1 MGNDSFFTKGDR
13 ENILQ
18 RIGQVH
24 TITMYCPLDDDGVLA
39 LWRSLESVA
48 QEYRIDMYEW
58 KNVPT
63 FDALNVFIHLTKNC
77 IVEDKG
83 IIGIIISSL
92 KMFNRLKYINF
103 SFTENQEIKESYNSF
118 LNRGNGKKGYIY
130 KVDKLEINLS
140 EMFSQWVIDLLNHVF
155 ICDEII
161 PNSYLERKFYIDFA
175 YDEYMNFMDMFL
187 ANNGSSFDSIDKNI
201 CEYFK
206 SFPIL
211 INEQKPNIRLIT
223 NYSDEVANY
232 N

>member
-24 TITMYCPLDDDGVLA
+24 TITIYCPLDDDGVLA
-39 LWRSLESVA
+39 LWESLGDVA
-48 QEYRIDMYEW
+48 QRYRIDMYEW

-63 FDALNVFIHLTKNC
+63 FDALNAFIFLSKNYE
-77 IVEDKG
+77 VEDKE

-103 SFTENQEIKESYNSF
+103 SFTDNPEIKESYDSF
-118 LNRGNGKKGYIY
+118 LNRRNGKKGYIY
-130 KVDKLEINLS
+130 KVDRLELNLS
-140 EMFSQWVIDLLNHVF
+140 EMFSQWVIDLLNRVF
-155 ICDEII
+155 ICDDII
-161 PNSYLERKFYIDFA
+161 PNSYLERKFCIDFT

-187 ANNGSSFDSIDKNI
+187 TNNGSSFDSLDQNI

-206 SFPIL
+206 SFPTL

-223 NYSDEVANY
+223 NYSDEVTV
-232 N
+232 

>member
-24 TITMYCPLDDDGVLA
+24 TITIYCPLDDDGVLA
-39 LWRSLESVA
+39 LWGSLGIIA
-48 QEYRIDMYEW
+48 QRYRTDMYEW

-63 FDALNVFIHLTKNC
+63 FDALNAFIYLTNNC
-77 IVEDKG
+77 DVEDKG
-83 IIGIIISSL
+83 IIGIIVSSL

-103 SFTENQEIKESYNSF
+103 SFTDNPEIKESYNAF

-130 KVDKLEINLS
+130 KVDRLEINLS
-140 EMFSQWVIDLLNHVF
+140 EMFSQWVIDLLNRVF
-155 ICDEII
+155 ICNEII
-161 PNSYLERKFYIDFA
+161 SNSYLERKFCIDFT
-175 YDEYMNFMDMFL
+175 YDEYMSFMDMFL
-187 ANNGSSFDSIDKNI
+187 TNNEISFDSLDKNI

-206 SFPIL
+206 SFPTL

-223 NYSDEVANY
+223 NYRDEATVK
-232 N
+232 

>member
-24 TITMYCPLDDDGVLA
+24 TITIYCPLDDDGVLA
-39 LWRSLESVA
+39 LWGSLGIIA
-48 QEYRIDMYEW
+48 QRYRTDMYEW

-63 FDALNVFIHLTKNC
+63 FDALNAFIYLTNNC
-77 IVEDKG
+77 DVEDKG

-103 SFTENQEIKESYNSF
+103 SFTDNPEIKESYDSF
-118 LNRGNGKKGYIY
+118 LNRRNGKKGYIY
-130 KVDKLEINLS
+130 KVDRLEINLS
-140 EMFSQWVIDLLNHVF
+140 EMFSQWVIDLLNRVF
-155 ICDEII
+155 ICNEII
-161 PNSYLERKFYIDFA
+161 SNSYLERKFCIDFT

-187 ANNGSSFDSIDKNI
+187 TNNGSSFDSLDKNI

-206 SFPIL
+206 SFPTL
-211 INEQKPNIRLIT
+211 INEQKPDIRLIT
-223 NYSDEVANY
+223 NYSDEVTV
-232 N
+232 

>member
-24 TITMYCPLDDDGVLA
+24 TITIYCPLDDDGVLA
-39 LWRSLESVA
+39 LWESLGSVA
-48 QEYRIDMYEW
+48 QRYRTDVYEW

-63 FDALNVFIHLTKNC
+63 FDALNAFIYLTNNC
-77 IVEDKG
+77 DVEDKG
-83 IIGIIISSL
+83 IIGIIVSSL

-103 SFTENQEIKESYNSF
+103 SFTDNPEIKESYDSF

-130 KVDKLEINLS
+130 KVDRLELNLS
-140 EMFSQWVIDLLNHVF
+140 EMFSQWVIDLLNRVF
-155 ICDEII
+155 ICNEII
-161 PNSYLERKFYIDFA
+161 SNSYLERKFCIDFT

-187 ANNGSSFDSIDKNI
+187 TNNGGSFDSLDKNI

-206 SFPIL
+206 SFAAL
-211 INEQKPNIRLIT
+211 INEQKPEIRLIT
-223 NYSDEVANY
+223 NYSDEVTV
-232 N
+232 

>member
-24 TITMYCPLDDDGVLA
+24 TITIYCPLDDDGVLA
-39 LWRSLESVA
+39 LWGSLGIIA
-48 QEYRIDMYEW
+48 QRYRTDMYEW

-63 FDALNVFIHLTKNC
+63 FDALNAFIYLTNNC
-77 IVEDKG
+77 NVEDNG

-103 SFTENQEIKESYNSF
+103 SFTDNPEIKESYNAF

-130 KVDKLEINLS
+130 KVDRLEINLS
-140 EMFSQWVIDLLNHVF
+140 EMFSQWVIDLLNRVF
-155 ICDEII
+155 ICNEII
-161 PNSYLERKFYIDFA
+161 SNSYLERKFCIDFT

-187 ANNGSSFDSIDKNI
+187 TNNEISFDSLDKNI

-206 SFPIL
+206 SFPTL

-223 NYSDEVANY
+223 NYRDEATV
-232 N
+232 

>member
-24 TITMYCPLDDDGVLA
+24 TITIYCPLDDDGVLA
-39 LWRSLESVA
+39 LWGSLGIIA
-48 QEYRIDMYEW
+48 QRYRTDMYEW

-63 FDALNVFIHLTKNC
+63 FDALNAFIYLTNNC
-77 IVEDKG
+77 NVEDNG

-103 SFTENQEIKESYNSF
+103 SFTDNPEIKESYNAF

-130 KVDKLEINLS
+130 KVDRLEINLS
-140 EMFSQWVIDLLNHVF
+140 EMFSQWVIDLLNRVF
-155 ICDEII
+155 ICNEII
-161 PNSYLERKFYIDFA
+161 SNSYLERKFCIDFT

-187 ANNGSSFDSIDKNI
+187 TNNEISFDSLDKNI

-206 SFPIL
+206 SFPTL

-223 NYSDEVANY
+223 NYRDEVTV
-232 N
+232 

>member
-24 TITMYCPLDDDGVLA
+24 TITIYCPLDDDGVLA
-39 LWRSLESVA
+39 LWGSLGIIA
-48 QEYRIDMYEW
+48 QRYRTDMYEW

-63 FDALNVFIHLTKNC
+63 FDALNAFIYLTNNC
-77 IVEDKG
+77 NVEDNG
-83 IIGIIISSL
+83 IIGIIVSSL

-103 SFTENQEIKESYNSF
+103 SFTDNPEIKESYNAF

-130 KVDKLEINLS
+130 KVDRLEINLS
-140 EMFSQWVIDLLNHVF
+140 EMFSQWVIDLLNRVF
-155 ICDEII
+155 ICNEII
-161 PNSYLERKFYIDFA
+161 SNSYLERKFCIDFT

-187 ANNGSSFDSIDKNI
+187 TNNEISFDSLDKNI

-206 SFPIL
+206 SFPTL

-223 NYSDEVANY
+223 NYRDEATV
-232 N
+232 

>member
-24 TITMYCPLDDDGVLA
+24 TITIYCPLDDDGVLA
-39 LWRSLESVA
+39 LWGSLGIIA
-48 QEYRIDMYEW
+48 QRYRTDMYEW

-63 FDALNVFIHLTKNC
+63 FDALNTFIYLTNNC
-77 IVEDKG
+77 NVEDNG

-103 SFTENQEIKESYNSF
+103 SFTDNPEIKESYNAF

-130 KVDKLEINLS
+130 KVDRLEINLS
-140 EMFSQWVIDLLNHVF
+140 EMFSQWVIDLLNRVF
-155 ICDEII
+155 ICNEII
-161 PNSYLERKFYIDFA
+161 SNSYLERKFCIDFT

-187 ANNGSSFDSIDKNI
+187 TNNEISFDSLDKNI

-206 SFPIL
+206 SFPTL

-223 NYSDEVANY
+223 NYRDEVTV
-232 N
+232 

>member
-24 TITMYCPLDDDGVLA
+24 TITIYCPLDDDGVLA
-39 LWRSLESVA
+39 LWGSLGDVA
-48 QEYRIDMYEW
+48 QRYRTDIYEW

-63 FDALNVFIHLTKNC
+63 FDALNAFIYLTNNC
-77 IVEDKG
+77 DVEDKG
-83 IIGIIISSL
+83 IIGIIVSSL

-103 SFTENQEIKESYNSF
+103 SFTDNPEIKESYDSF
-118 LNRGNGKKGYIY
+118 LNRRNGKKGYIY
-130 KVDKLEINLS
+130 KVDRLELNLS
-140 EMFSQWVIDLLNHVF
+140 EMFSQWVIDLLNRVF
-155 ICDEII
+155 ICNEII
-161 PNSYLERKFYIDFA
+161 SNSYLERKFCIDFT

-187 ANNGSSFDSIDKNI
+187 TNNGSSFDSLDKNI

-206 SFPIL
+206 SFPTL

-223 NYSDEVANY
+223 NYRDEATV
-232 N
+232 

>member
-24 TITMYCPLDDDGVLA
+24 TITIYCPLDDDGVLA
-39 LWRSLESVA
+39 LWESLGDVA
-48 QEYRIDMYEW
+48 QRYRTDMYEW

-63 FDALNVFIHLTKNC
+63 FDALNAFIFLSKNC
-77 IVEDKG
+77 EVDDKG
-83 IIGIIISSL
+83 IIGIIVSSL

-103 SFTENQEIKESYNSF
+103 SFTDNPEIKESYDSF

-130 KVDKLEINLS
+130 KVDRLELNLS
-140 EMFSQWVIDLLNHVF
+140 EMFSQWVIDLLNRVF
-155 ICDEII
+155 ICNEII
-161 PNSYLERKFYIDFA
+161 SNSYLERKFCIDFT

-187 ANNGSSFDSIDKNI
+187 TNNGGSFDSLDKNI

-206 SFPIL
+206 SFPTL

-223 NYSDEVANY
+223 NYSDEVTV
-232 N
+232 

>member
-24 TITMYCPLDDDGVLA
+24 TITIYCPLDDDGVLA
-39 LWRSLESVA
+39 LWGSLGSVA
-48 QEYRIDMYEW
+48 QRYRTDVYEW

-63 FDALNVFIHLTKNC
+63 FDALNAFIYLTNNC
-77 IVEDKG
+77 DVEDKG
-83 IIGIIISSL
+83 IIGIIVSSL

-103 SFTENQEIKESYNSF
+103 SFTDNPEIKESYDSF
-118 LNRGNGKKGYIY
+118 LNRRDGKKGYIY
-130 KVDKLEINLS
+130 KVDRLELNLS
-140 EMFSQWVIDLLNHVF
+140 EMFSQWVIDLLNRVF
-155 ICDEII
+155 ICNEII
-161 PNSYLERKFYIDFA
+161 SNSYLERKFCIDFT

-187 ANNGSSFDSIDKNI
+187 TNNGGSFDSLDKNI

-206 SFPIL
+206 SFPTL

-223 NYSDEVANY
+223 NYRDEATV
-232 N
+232 